1 MTYYLAID
9 IGASSG
15 RHILGYIDNGRLK
28 LEEIHRFENYITNQ
42 NGTLVWDIE
51 HLVSEVKKGIAKCK
65 EIGKIPCTV
74 AIDTWGVDY
83 VLLDESKQEILPAV
97 SYRDSRTNS
106 VINKVE
112 SIISAEELYLKTGIQ
127 KQNFNTIYQ
136 LYVDYLS
143 GKLDN
148 AKYFLMIPAY
158 LSYKL
163 TGIIKNEYTNA
174 TTTGMVNAD
183 TKQWDYEIIDKLSL
197 PKHLFGTLDTPCTV
211 IGNFTKEMQDY
222 AGFDSTVIFAPS
234 HDTASAVCA
243 CPIDDNSVYISS
255 GTWSLIG
262 VESLNPIVN
271 EKSMA
276 ANFANEGGIDY
287 RFRFL
292 KNYMGMWLFQ
302 NVKKNLNNEF
312 SYDDMM
318 RLAMQS
324 KRFEMI
330 DTNAPDFLAPENMIN
345 AIRSY
350 LKNESMPIEVVI
362 NSVYHSLAQS
372 YKNAIDEIEKLAGKT
387 IDNIFIV
394 GGGSKDTYLNELTAQ
409 YTGKKV
415 VTGLSEATATGN
427 LLSQI
432 MYDKKI
438 SLAQARDIVKNS
450 FDIKEIN

>member
-83 VLLDESKQEILPAV
+83 VLLDENKQEILPAV
-97 SYRDSRTNS
+97 SYRDSRTNR

-136 LYVDYLS
+136 LYADKLS
-143 GKLDN
+143 GRLED
-148 AKYFLMIPAY
+148 AKHFLMIPAY

-350 LKNESMPIEVVI
+350 LKNESIPIEVVI

-394 GGGSKDTYLNELTAQ
+394 GGGSKDTYLNKLTAQ

>member
-51 HLVSEVKKGIAKCK
+51 HLVSEIKKGIAKCK
-65 EIGKIPCTV
+65 EIGKTPCTV

-83 VLLDESKQEILPAV
+83 VLLDENKQEILPAV

-262 VESLNPIVN
+262 VESLNSIVN

-350 LKNESMPIEVVI
+350 LKNESIPIEVVI

-387 IDNIFIV
+387 IDNVFIV
-394 GGGSKDTYLNELTAQ
+394 GGGSKDTYLNKLTAQ

>member
-97 SYRDSRTNS
+97 SYRDSRTNR

-163 TGIIKNEYTNA
+163 TGVIKNEYTNA

-183 TKQWDYEIIDKLSL
+183 TKQWDDEIIEKLSL

-330 DTNAPDFLAPENMIN
+330 DTNSPGFLAPENMII

-350 LKNESMPIEVVI
+350 LKNESIPIEVVI

-387 IDNIFIV
+387 IDNVFIV
-394 GGGSKDTYLNELTAQ
+394 GGGSKDTYLNKLTAQ

>member
-97 SYRDSRTNS
+97 SYRDSRTNR

-136 LYVDYLS
+136 LYADKLS
-143 GKLDN
+143 GRLED
-148 AKYFLMIPAY
+148 AKHFLMIPAY

-350 LKNESMPIEVVI
+350 LKNESIPIEVVI

-387 IDNIFIV
+387 IDNVFIV

-438 SLAQARDIVKNS
+438 SLAQARDIVKIS

>member
-97 SYRDSRTNS
+97 SYRDSRTNR

-163 TGIIKNEYTNA
+163 TGVIKNEYTNA

-183 TKQWDYEIIDKLSL
+183 TKQWDDEIIEKLSL

-302 NVKKNLNNEF
+302 NVKKNFNNKF

-330 DTNAPDFLAPENMIN
+330 DTNSPGFLAPENMII

-350 LKNESMPIEVVI
+350 LKNESIPIEVVI

-387 IDNIFIV
+387 IDNVFIV
-394 GGGSKDTYLNELTAQ
+394 GGGSKDTYLNKLTAQ